1 MLSAPIQK
9 LGNMKKIILASASPR
24 RREILS
30 LTGLKFRV
38 DPGDYEEDMDSGQEP
53 HKLARSLSL
62 EKARSV
68 AGNHRNALIIAADT
82 FIVFRGRLLGKPHTA
97 EEARRMLKR
106 LNGREHSVI
115 TGFTILDTES
125 GQKLS
130 RSVETRVWFRK
141 LGMKELEA
149 YIKSKEPLDKAGAY
163 AIQGL
168 GAAIVKKIEGDFFN
182 VVGLPLSEL
191 VEGLKKFGVFVL

>member
-1 MLSAPIQK
+1 
-9 LGNMKKIILASASPR
+9 MKNIILASASPR

-30 LTGLKFRV
+30 LTGLKFMV
-38 DPGDYEEDMDSGQEP
+38 DPGDYKEDMDSGQGP

-68 AGNHRNALIIAADT
+68 AGKYRDTLIIAADT
-82 FIVFRGRLLGKPHTA
+82 FIVFKGRLLGKPHTA
-97 EEARRMLKR
+97 EEARRMLKM
-106 LNGREHSVI
+106 LNGMEHSVI
-115 TGFTILDTES
+115 TGFTIMDTES
-125 GQKLS
+125 GRKLS

-141 LGMKELEA
+141 LGMKEIEA
-149 YIKSKEPLDKAGAY
+149 YIRSKEPLDKAGAY